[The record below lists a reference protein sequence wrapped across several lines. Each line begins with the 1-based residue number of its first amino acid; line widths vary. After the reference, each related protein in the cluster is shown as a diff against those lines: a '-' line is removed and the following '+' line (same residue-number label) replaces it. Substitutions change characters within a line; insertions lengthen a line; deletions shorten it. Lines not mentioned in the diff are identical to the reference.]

1 MRQLQILVVVFVLIG
16 TVPFVISSEVWLNIV
31 IMTLYAALLGQAW
44 NILGGYGGQFS
55 FGHVAYFG
63 TGAYTVAVL
72 QVQFGVNPWL
82 GLVAGGLMAIAV
94 AAIIGFSTFRY
105 GLRGSY
111 FALVTLAFAEVL
123 RILSN
128 SVEFTGAGVGILI
141 PLEQSA
147 ANFQFVS
154 KQSFFWVIWTIT
166 LAAFGAVWWIGNSR
180 FGAQLMAVRDNED
193 AARALGVNA
202 FRVKMG
208 AIMMSGLFTGL
219 AGVFYA
225 QYFLYLDPYIA
236 FGPAISVESLLV
248 PIIGGMGTLFG
259 PLLGAAALHA
269 VSELTRELIG
279 DVPGISLVMYGVLL
293 VIMVLFMP
301 RGLAGL
307 TGRLW
312 RKPNVSD
319 GKSDGGPKG
328 APGEGQAGPGISPK
342 DDDAGE
348 ARHA

>member
-1 MRQLQILVVVFVLIG
+1 MRNLAILVAVFGAIAGAPLLI
-16 TVPFVISSEVWLNIV
+16 TSEFWLNLV

-55 FGHVAYFG
+55 FGHAAFFG

-72 QVQFGVNPWL
+72 QIQLGVNPWV
-82 GLVAGGLMAIAV
+82 GLLAGAVMACAV
-94 AAIIGFSTFRY
+94 AAFIGFSTFRY

-123 RILSN
+123 RILAN
-128 SVEFTGAGVGILI
+128 SVEFTGAGVGLLI
-141 PLEQSA
+141 PLDRGLS
-147 ANFQFVS
+147 NLQFETRAGY
-154 KQSFFWVIWTIT
+154 FWLIWSMTA
-166 LAAFGAVWWIGNSR
+166 LAFLAVWWIGNSR

-208 AIMMSGLFTGL
+208 AIVLSGLFSGL

-225 QYFLYLDPYIA
+225 QYYLYLDPAIA
-236 FGPAISVESLLV
+236 YGPAVSIESLLV

-259 PLLGAAALHA
+259 PLLGAAGLHA
-269 VSELTRELIG
+269 LSELTRELIG
-279 DVPGISLVMYGVLL
+279 DLPGVSLVLYGILL
-293 VIMVLFMP
+293 IGMVLFMP
-301 RGLAGL
+301 RGLAGIVSS
-307 TGRLW
+307 RQRR
-312 RKPNVSD
+312 RKPLPPGPESD
-319 GKSDGGPKG
+319 
-328 APGEGQAGPGISPK
+328 
-342 DDDAGE
+342 